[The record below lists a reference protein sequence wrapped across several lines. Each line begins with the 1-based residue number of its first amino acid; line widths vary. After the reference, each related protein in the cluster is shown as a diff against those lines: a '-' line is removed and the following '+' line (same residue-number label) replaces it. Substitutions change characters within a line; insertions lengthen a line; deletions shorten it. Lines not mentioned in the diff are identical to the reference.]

1 MFAATK
7 GVNTHKG
14 ILFLLGIL
22 GAACGVC
29 YKRQGDA
36 LPDSRAVLA
45 AAAEIA
51 APFLE
56 QELAEIA
63 SRTPKTHGEKLYVRY
78 GIRGVRGEVL
88 SGFRSLYA
96 VAFPAMAA
104 AKSRQPDQN
113 AARLYV
119 LLKLMASVEDTNILS
134 RSDRQTLEMVH
145 RLSARFLE
153 QHPILNEQAV
163 TQLRQMNRQFTQW
176 GISPGGCA
184 DLLAITLF
192 FEKMQQKI

>member
-1 MFAATK
+1 
-7 GVNTHKG
+7 
-14 ILFLLGIL
+14 
-22 GAACGVC
+22 
-29 YKRQGDA
+29 
-36 LPDSRAVLA
+36 
-45 AAAEIA
+45 
-51 APFLE
+51 
-56 QELAEIA
+56 
-63 SRTPKTHGEKLYVRY
+63 
-78 GIRGVRGEVL
+78 
-88 SGFRSLYA
+88 
-96 VAFPAMAA
+96 MAA

-163 TQLRQMNRQFTQW
+163 TELRQMNRQFIQW